1 MDRTYDLSSSHSIAM
16 LPSMA
21 TGKSSGAV
29 SWFWFATSAG
39 LGVAVEIIISQMG
52 HRRESWDS
60 PYYWK
65 FGVPVMIAGAL
76 ICGFVARRS
85 RVGIGYAPFLSQ
97 LITMV
102 VRTGGGSMLPL
113 GIILI
118 GIIGLSGVLAA
129 FVGAALGKRMLGN
142 TGSSIERNEKFAP
155 PTGILP

>member
-1 MDRTYDLSSSHSIAM
+1 MIM
-16 LPSMA
+16 LRSMA
-21 TGKSSGAV
+21 TSKSTGSV
-29 SWFWFATSAG
+29 WWLWFAISAAV
-39 LGVAVEIIISQMG
+39 GVAVEITISQIG
-52 HRRESWDS
+52 QRRESWDS
-60 PYYWK
+60 PYYWTYA
-65 FGVPVMIAGAL
+65 VPAMIAGAL
-76 ICGFVARRS
+76 ICGFLARRS
-85 RVGIGYAPFLSQ
+85 RVRIGYAPFLGQ

-155 PTGILP
+155 P

>member
-1 MDRTYDLSSSHSIAM
+1 M
-16 LPSMA
+16 
-21 TGKSSGAV
+21 
-29 SWFWFATSAG
+29 
-39 LGVAVEIIISQMG
+39 
-52 HRRESWDS
+52 
-60 PYYWK
+60 
-65 FGVPVMIAGAL
+65 PVMIAGAL

-102 VRTGGGSMLPL
+102 VRIGGGSMLPL

-118 GIIGLSGVLAA
+118 GIIGLSGVSAA